1 MCRWYCTSTGPN
13 TNLQCLWCGV
23 YYCGACLHGEYGKMK
38 SLVRCAHCNK
48 NPRSL
53 PDRMRG
59 NWKTLS
65 METYD
70 PRVVNARRTIQE
82 NRNEQV
88 KVDLRHQRRMSGGM
102 TQPPLKKILP
112 RRRKSVMVTVSL
124 FDDDDDDDNND
135 DEDDDNIEQ
144 KQQQHDSVNTNNIMQ
159 TNTNNNQLKDDT
171 EDYGTNRSRSGS
183 VTWCEDESNIQLGNH
198 RRQSVWDR
206 LTNVHLYPV
215 NHLRRFDQNFDR
227 GIGIHNVEAH
237 PSISPTQVNNQQ
249 GNGEY
254 K

>member
-112 RRRKSVMVTVSL
+112 
-124 FDDDDDDDNND
+124 
-135 DEDDDNIEQ
+135 
-144 KQQQHDSVNTNNIMQ
+144 H
-159 TNTNNNQLKDDT
+159 DT

-249 GNGEY
+249 GGNGE
-254 K
+254 

>member
-124 FDDDDDDDNND
+124 FDDDDDNND

-144 KQQQHDSVNTNNIMQ
+144 KQQQHDSVNKNNIMQ
-159 TNTNNNQLKDDT
+159 TNTNNNNNNQLKDDT

-183 VTWCEDESNIQLGNH
+183 VT
-198 RRQSVWDR
+198 
-206 LTNVHLYPV
+206 
-215 NHLRRFDQNFDR
+215 
-227 GIGIHNVEAH
+227 
-237 PSISPTQVNNQQ
+237 
-249 GNGEY
+249 
-254 K
+254 

>member
-88 KVDLRHQRRMSGGM
+88 KVDLRHQRRMSGG
-102 TQPPLKKILP
+102 TRYDTTSIKKNITTSS
-112 RRRKSVMVTVSL
+112 KICHGNSL
-124 FDDDDDDDNND
+124 F
-135 DEDDDNIEQ
+135 I
-144 KQQQHDSVNTNNIMQ
+144 
-159 TNTNNNQLKDDT
+159 
-171 EDYGTNRSRSGS
+171 
-183 VTWCEDESNIQLGNH
+183 
-198 RRQSVWDR
+198 
-206 LTNVHLYPV
+206 
-215 NHLRRFDQNFDR
+215 
-227 GIGIHNVEAH
+227 
-237 PSISPTQVNNQQ
+237 
-249 GNGEY
+249 
-254 K
+254 